1 MKAGTRGLLF
11 AIAITVGVG
20 ATALL
25 FHLERNSTETAVA
38 GLSIGQNR
46 QAALDTL
53 GGRGFYGW
61 TCFRELAVY
70 GDVPIDGKD
79 HHAMA
84 FLENGTDRVSAV
96 EVAGYPVDVADPSQC
111 RSSVRE
117 RAHSAFAHVEWADEE
132 PGRYFIGGGNRY
144 FVRQTHRDG
153 RTYEVWADHR
163 GAGSQHTCR
172 VFWRMSED
180 GLERLEASGERR
192 RRSALAAIQ

>member
-1 MKAGTRGLLF
+1 MKAGTVGSLC
-11 AIAITVGVG
+11 AIAIAAG
-20 ATALL
+20 AGMTALL
-25 FHLERNSTETAVA
+25 FHSARNSAGTTVA
-38 GLSIGQNR
+38 GLSIGQSR

-53 GGRGFYGW
+53 DGRGFYGW

-70 GDVPIDGKD
+70 GDVSIDGKD

-84 FLENGTDRVSAV
+84 FLENGADRVSAV
-96 EVAGYPVDVADPSQC
+96 EVAGYPVDVSNPARC
-111 RSSVRE
+111 RAEVRD
-117 RAHSAFAHVEWADEE
+117 RAQTAFPQVEWADEK

-172 VFWRMSED
+172 VFWRMSES
-180 GLERLEASGERR
+180 GLERLEASGDRR
-192 RRSALAAIQ
+192 RRSALVAAQ